1 MLQTVKPPK
10 NKIELIRSIQ
20 TLYNPKI
27 ETFDILDRSM
37 IDEVIKRIK
46 SNKDKKGFSVVLIL
60 DP

>member
-1 MLQTVKPPK
+1 MLHTVKSPK
-10 NKIELIRSIQ
+10 NKIDLIRSIQ

>member
-1 MLQTVKPPK
+1 MLQTVKSPK
-10 NKIELIRSIQ
+10 NKIDLIRSIQ

-27 ETFDILDRSM
+27 ETFDILDRTM

>member
-1 MLQTVKPPK
+1 MLQTVKSPK
-10 NKIELIRSIQ
+10 NKIDLIRSIQ

>member
-1 MLQTVKPPK
+1 MLQTVKSPK

>member
-1 MLQTVKPPK
+1 MLQTVKSPK
-10 NKIELIRSIQ
+10 TKIDLIRSIQ

>member
-1 MLQTVKPPK
+1 MLQTVKSPK
-10 NKIELIRSIQ
+10 NKIDLIRSIQ

-27 ETFDILDRSM
+27 ETFDILDRTM
-37 IDEVIKRIK
+37 IDEVIKRIR